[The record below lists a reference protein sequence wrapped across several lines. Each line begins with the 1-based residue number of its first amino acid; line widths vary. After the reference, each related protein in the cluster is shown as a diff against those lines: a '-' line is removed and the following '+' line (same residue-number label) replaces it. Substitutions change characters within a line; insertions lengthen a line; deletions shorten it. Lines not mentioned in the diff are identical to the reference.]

1 MQCYIYKSTKKQDF
15 YLYVPEKGQF
25 ASVPPKLLER
35 LGSLEFLF
43 DLDLDKRQKL
53 ATVDPKSVIDNILDN
68 GYYLQIPPK
77 LF

>member
-1 MQCYIYKSTKKQDF
+1 M
-15 YLYVPEKGQF
+15 
-25 ASVPPKLLER
+25 PPKLLER